1 LALFSELTAD
11 GWRLA
16 AGSSLRSI
24 ARFLTLTSL
33 RCSNIVIPKEGTMA
47 NNAETTE
54 GLSGIFDF
62 TFTKF
67 VTPVIIKIL
76 YILVLVFGGLLWIIL
91 LITSIFNGFA
101 AFLGVLVFGTL
112 GFLMT
117 VLLYRVMFEL
127 VMVIFAIKENTDRLP

>member
-1 LALFSELTAD
+1 
-11 GWRLA
+11 
-16 AGSSLRSI
+16 
-24 ARFLTLTSL
+24 
-33 RCSNIVIPKEGTMA
+33 MA
-47 NNAETTE
+47 NSQEATE

-76 YILVLVFGGLLWIIL
+76 YILVLVFGGLLLIVL
-91 LITSIFNGFA
+91 LIASIFNGFA
-101 AFLGVLVFGTL
+101 AFLGMLIFGTL

>member
-1 LALFSELTAD
+1 
-11 GWRLA
+11 
-16 AGSSLRSI
+16 
-24 ARFLTLTSL
+24 
-33 RCSNIVIPKEGTMA
+33 MA
-47 NNAETTE
+47 NSSETTE

-76 YILVLVFGGLLWIIL
+76 YILVLVFGGLLWVIL

-101 AFLGVLVFGTL
+101 AFLGVLIFGTL